1 MNAAISDGAHI
12 FRQPSPPLPPPK
24 SLQKSL
30 EASKPVLCPL
40 LKNMATGNSRT
51 QN

>member
-12 FRQPSPPLPPPK
+12 FRHPSPPLPPK
-24 SLQKSL
+24 SPQKSL